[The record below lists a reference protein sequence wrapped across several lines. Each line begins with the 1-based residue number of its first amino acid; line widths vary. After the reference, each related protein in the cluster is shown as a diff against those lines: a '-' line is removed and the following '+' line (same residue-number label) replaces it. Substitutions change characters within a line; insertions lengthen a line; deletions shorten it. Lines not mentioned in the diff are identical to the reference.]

1 MCYVSFAKGD
11 SFRQAGDAHLHRIL
25 EWIYEAENLAAGAF
39 EVLPL

>member
-1 MCYVSFAKGD
+1 MV
-11 SFRQAGDAHLHRIL
+11 GDAHPSRIR